1 METGAKGLQTGKYAA
16 NRWFT
21 FAILVLGAGTIFKL
35 SSLKDAFYVP
45 MQQYMGL
52 NHTQIGMALSVY
64 GMVQTVGLIFSIY
77 LSDRFSKKYMISFS
91 LVGVGLTGIY
101 LSTFPSYTGF
111 LAAFAVLAIFG
122 EVVYWPVLLKAVRL
136 TATEEE
142 QGRIFGFL
150 EAGRGVVD
158 TIVAFSALAIFSAM
172 GSSAAGLKG
181 GILFFSGVVI
191 VVGIISF
198 FLVPHDEIRETNES
212 GEKIGRNAAAF
223 QGMMQAIKMKEI
235 WVVAFTIFS
244 VYCVYC
250 GLTYFIP
257 FLSDIYAMPAALVG
271 AYGII
276 NQYGLKMVGGPVGG
290 FLADKV
296 TKSTSKYIRAAF
308 VVAAVAMTV
317 IVMLPH
323 EKMNIY
329 VGMSLT
335 LGFGAIIFTMRA
347 VFFAPMDEIKVPIEI
362 SGAAMSI
369 GSLIGYFPSTFAYTL
384 YGSMLDKAPGL
395 AGYKMVFITMI
406 GFSVVGFFISSYL
419 VNVIK
424 KKQQSA

>member
-1 METGAKGLQTGKYAA
+1 MVEQKVKYAC
-16 NRWFT
+16 NRWIT

-45 MQQYMGL
+45 MQEYMGL
-52 NHTQIGMALSVY
+52 SHTQIGMALSVY
-64 GMVQTVGLIFSIY
+64 GMVQTAGLIFSIY

-91 LVGVGLTGIY
+91 LIGVGLVGFY
-101 LSTFPSYTGF
+101 LSTFPTYTGF
-111 LAAFAVLAIFG
+111 LLAFAILAIFG
-122 EVVYWPVLLKAVRL
+122 EVTYWPVLLKAVRL
-136 TATEEE
+136 TATEKE

-172 GSSAAGLKG
+172 GESAFGLKAA
-181 GILFFSGVVI
+181 IIFFSVVVI
-191 VVGIISF
+191 VVGIISYF
-198 FLVPHDEIRETNES
+198 TVPHDEIKDINQS
-212 GEKIGRNAAAF
+212 GEKVGKNAAAF
-223 QGMMQAIKMKEI
+223 QGMMEAIKMKEI
-235 WVVAFTIFS
+235 WIVAFTIFS

-257 FLSDIYAMPAALVG
+257 FLKDIYAMPVTLVG

-296 TKSTSKYIRAAF
+296 TKSTAKFIRAAF
-308 VVAAVAMTV
+308 VVVIIAMSV

-323 EKMNIY
+323 ESMSIY
-329 VGMSLT
+329 VGMALT
-335 LGFGAIIFTMRA
+335 LGFGSIIFSMRA

-369 GSLIGYFPSTFAYTL
+369 GSLVGYFPSTFAYTI
-384 YGSMLDKAPGL
+384 YGSMLDKSPGL
-395 AGYKMVFITMI
+395 AGYKMVFMTMI
-406 GFSVVGFFISSYL
+406 GFAVMGLLISSYL
-419 VNVIK
+419 VHVIK
-424 KKQQSA
+424 RKNQNA

>member
-1 METGAKGLQTGKYAA
+1 MKEKELQTKTKYAC

-35 SSLKDAFYVP
+35 SSLKDAFYIP

-52 NHTQIGMALSVY
+52 SHTQIGMALSTY
-64 GMVQTVGLIFSIY
+64 GIVQTVGLIFSIY

-91 LVGVGLTGIY
+91 LVGVGLVGIY
-101 LSTFPSYTGF
+101 LSTFPTYTGF
-111 LAAFAVLAIFG
+111 LVAFAILAIFG
-122 EVVYWPVLLKAVRL
+122 EVTYWPVLLKAVRL
-136 TATEEE
+136 TATEKE

-158 TIVAFSALAIFSAM
+158 TIVAFSALSVFYFMGESAEGLKAAILLFSA
-172 GSSAAGLKG
+172 
-181 GILFFSGVVI
+181 VVI
-191 VVGIISF
+191 IAGVISF
-198 FLVPHDEIRETNES
+198 FTVPHDEVRDVNET
-212 GEKIGRNAAAF
+212 GEKIGKNLAAF
-223 QGMMQAIKMKEI
+223 QGMLRALKMKEI

-257 FLSDIYAMPAALVG
+257 FLNEVYAMPATLVG

-296 TKSTSKYIRAAF
+296 TKSTAKYIRAAF
-308 VVAAVAMTV
+308 IVAAVAMTV
-317 IVMLPH
+317 IVFLPH
-323 EKMNIY
+323 ESMSIY
-329 VGMSLT
+329 VGMSIT

-369 GSLIGYFPSTFAYTL
+369 GSLVGYFPSTFAYTL
-384 YGSMLDKAPGL
+384 YGSMLDKSPGL
-395 AGYKMVFITMI
+395 PGYKMVFITMI
-406 GFSVVGFFISSYL
+406 VFSIVGFLISSYL
-419 VNVIK
+419 VHVIK
-424 KKQQSA
+424 RKQAQ

>member
-1 METGAKGLQTGKYAA
+1 MVEQKVKYAC

-21 FAILVLGAGTIFKL
+21 FALLVLGAGTIFKL

-45 MQQYMGL
+45 MQEYMGL
-52 NHTQIGMALSVY
+52 SHTQIGMALSVY
-64 GMVQTVGLIFSIY
+64 GMVQTAGLIFSIY

-91 LVGVGLTGIY
+91 LIGVGLVGFY
-101 LSTFPSYTGF
+101 LSTFPTYTGF
-111 LAAFAVLAIFG
+111 LLAFAILAIFG
-122 EVVYWPVLLKAVRL
+122 EVTYWPVLLKAVRL
-136 TATEEE
+136 TATEKE

-172 GSSAAGLKG
+172 GESASGLKAA
-181 GILFFSGVVI
+181 IIFFSVVVI
-191 VVGIISF
+191 VVGIISYF
-198 FLVPHDEIRETNES
+198 TVPHDEIKEVNQS
-212 GEKIGRNAAAF
+212 GEKVGKNAAAF
-223 QGMMQAIKMKEI
+223 QGMMEAIKMKEI

-257 FLSDIYAMPAALVG
+257 FLKDVYAMPITLVG

-296 TKSTSKYIRAAF
+296 TKSTAKFIRAAF
-308 VVAAVAMTV
+308 VVVIIAMSV

-323 EKMNIY
+323 ESMSIY
-329 VGMSLT
+329 VGMTLT
-335 LGFGAIIFTMRA
+335 LGFGAIIFSMRA

-369 GSLIGYFPSTFAYTL
+369 GSLVGYFPSTFAYTI
-384 YGSMLDKAPGL
+384 YGNMLDKSPGL

-406 GFSVVGFFISSYL
+406 GFAVIGLLISSYL
-419 VNVIK
+419 VHVIK
-424 KKQQSA
+424 RKNQNA